1 MMQKVQKRSQ
11 PSWTFRKARVCP
23 AKVRAPKV
31 ETVRSRRALPTT
43 TRATAGSGAVTAAT
57 SASRR
62 LSPITWS
69 TAGSAREAAALGVGG
84 VGHRA
89 GVHDHDVGGRAGPDD
104 LAARGPQAIGDGRRV

>member
-11 PSWTFRKARVCP
+11 PSWTFRKARVRP

-31 ETVRSRRALPTT
+31 ETARSRRALPTS
-43 TRATAGSGAVTAAT
+43 TRSGSGRGAVTAAT

-69 TAGSAREAAALGVGG
+69 IAGSPAAS
-84 VGHRA
+84 A
-89 GVHDHDVGGRAGPDD
+89 GLVCA
-104 LAARGPQAIGDGRRV
+104 